1 MGQLF
6 SKQTQHDESAGDAE
20 TNLYRS
26 RSSRSF
32 ADITV
37 SKVRRNLQRVHRY
50 FTRKPRRLENIELS
64 PMATSQE
71 NLRADSFK
79 LEEAL
84 DAQSLEDKHE
94 PQAIDNQSSLKLYPH
109 LSTAQT
115 KIEPPEHAHEE
126 IELETVKKPNCL
138 DFPFLEDPCTVKWIS
153 QNRIVFLMRG
163 LPGSGKSF
171 LMNAIIE
178 VYNASKPVIC
188 SADQYFYDENG
199 IYRWDALRLKDAH
212 EFCQTTFKN
221 ALKEGKKMVIVD
233 NTNVTA
239 WEMRQYFIPASKASY
254 TYRVIVVE
262 PKTPWRFDPVQL
274 SLKNS
279 HDVSS
284 EVLEKK
290 VKSYVQAVPLYFGW
304 FLNPSDSKT
313 MLDKAMDLFKQLYNC
328 DEFRQSFAKF
338 SSMLN
343 LPSALSYYSR
353 EMMSAGDHSILHCTA
368 RFFGNPKAVDK
379 EAMKEYMTKPQVQNS
394 IGHVQKLKIIGY
406 YLTNETFG
414 CRIQLDPDQLEIFGV
429 KEKGSKAKQYGKP
442 QKVFPIEDEFK
453 DESVTI
459 EKVPQDSIHDRF
471 RPISG
476 KGQRAHL
483 TLFTARGARAVNAG
497 IDLLNIVQAEKEEAK
512 HEMVIPETQ
521 DVVRLYE
528 NNLWVVYPEHALY
541 VDSLFTGFY

>member
-6 SKQTQHDESAGDAE
+6 SKQTQHDENAGDAE

-37 SKVRRNLQRVHRY
+37 GKFRRNFQRVRRYL
-50 FTRKPRRLENIELS
+50 TRKPRRLENIELS
-64 PMATSQE
+64 PMATS
-71 NLRADSFK
+71 

-84 DAQSLEDKHE
+84 DAQCLEDKHE

-126 IELETVKKPNCL
+126 IELETVKNPDYL
-138 DFPFLEDPCTVKWIS
+138 DFPFLEDPCTIKWIR

-171 LMNAIIE
+171 LMNAITE

-188 SADQYFYDENG
+188 TADQYFYDENG

-212 EFCQTTFKN
+212 EFCQNTFKN

-239 WEMRQYFIPASKASY
+239 WEMRQYFIPTSKASY

-262 PKTPWRFDPVQL
+262 PKTPWRFDPLQL

-290 VKSYVQAVPLYFGW
+290 IKSYVQAVPLYFGW
-304 FLNPSDSKT
+304 FLNPSDSKK
-313 MLDKAMDLFKQLYNC
+313 MLEMAMDLFKQLYKCNN
-328 DEFRQSFAKF
+328 FRQSFAKF

-353 EMMSAGDHSILHCTA
+353 DMMSAGDHTILHCTA
-368 RFFGNPKAVDK
+368 RFFGHPKDK
-379 EAMKEYMTKPQVQNS
+379 EAMKEYMTIPQVQNS
-394 IGHVQKLKIIGY
+394 LGRVQKLKIVGY
-406 YLTNETFG
+406 YLTSETFG

-429 KEKGSKAKQYGKP
+429 KENYSKAKQYGKP
-442 QKVFPIEDEFK
+442 PKVFPVEDEFK
-453 DESVTI
+453 DENVTI
-459 EKVPQDSIHDRF
+459 EKVPQDSNMNRF

-476 KGQRAHL
+476 RGKRAHI
-483 TLFTARGARAVNAG
+483 TLFTARDARAVNAG
-497 IDLLNIVQAEKEEAK
+497 IDLLNVVQAEKEEAK
-512 HEMVIPETQ
+512 YEMVIPETQ

-528 NNLWVVYPEHALY
+528 DNLWVVYPERALY